1 MSKNYNRNDRYDK
14 YSELDNDFEDFGYEV
29 QNVRRQSKKKVT
41 KFKQREDD
49 YYDTFWSGTV
59 AVAIGPWCCIVNESS
74 GIAPWKTF
82 ESRSQLLMV
91 AALFGMNEL
100 S

>member
-49 YYDTFWSGTV
+49 YYDTF
-59 AVAIGPWCCIVNESS
+59 
-74 GIAPWKTF
+74 
-82 ESRSQLLMV
+82 
-91 AALFGMNEL
+91 
-100 S
+100 